1 MFIRGG
7 GMVHWAELTGD
18 PESAVRVNALW
29 AVKNSLFKSTT
40 SENRVVL
47 GVLGWGSLNR
57 YIFYELPTT
66 VFNPGILGY

>member
-1 MFIRGG
+1 MFIRDG
-7 GMVHWAELTGD
+7 GMVRLAELTDD

-47 GVLGWGSLNR
+47 GVLGWERLNR
-57 YIFYELPTT
+57 YIFHELPTPL
-66 VFNPGILGY
+66 F